1 MEISLLKRRQTK
13 FISLISKSAV
23 KLIRKFNSTM
33 YVGVA
38 SLEADDTR
46 LKVEKEENYA
56 IPRAGN

>member
-1 MEISLLKRRQTK
+1 
-13 FISLISKSAV
+13 
-23 KLIRKFNSTM
+23 M

-56 IPRAGN
+56 IPRAGNWVNLIYCFN